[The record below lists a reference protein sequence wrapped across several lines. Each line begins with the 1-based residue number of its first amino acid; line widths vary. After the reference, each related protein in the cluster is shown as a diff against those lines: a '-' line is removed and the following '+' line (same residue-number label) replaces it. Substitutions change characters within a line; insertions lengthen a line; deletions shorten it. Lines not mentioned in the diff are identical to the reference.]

1 MKTGFDNDVQLANK
15 QAEDYMKAM
24 VDIVMP
30 VLEQSIV
37 IAAEY
42 SKACGRN
49 VILSEDVEYSSRYCA
64 MHKVGQTTGSLFP
77 EVYDEDDSDGED
89 FEVVP
94 DNELPTF
101 ERYSGN
107 DPRYIQVNQAYDRW
121 DAWEPRNPAEQILK
135 KAINKNDTM
144 GT

>member
-1 MKTGFDNDVQLANK
+1 MKTGFDNDVQMANK

-24 VDIVMP
+24 IDIVMP
-30 VLEQSIV
+30 VLEQSV
-37 IAAEY
+37 VLAAEY

-64 MHKVGQTTGSLFP
+64 MHKVGQATGSLFP
-77 EVYDEDDSDGED
+77 DVYDEDDSDEED

-107 DPRYIQVNQAYDRW
+107 DHRYIQMNQAYDRW

-135 KAINKNDTM
+135 NAINKNDGM
-144 GT
+144 GA